1 MTDPFLS
8 LWLCGADAW
17 IAAARGVPP
26 AETQCP
32 LVRMAYET
40 AAQAARF
47 WSGAWMLPAPSTR
60 PTTADRMAALSLRVV
75 EGGRR

>member
-17 IAAARGVPP
+17 IAAARGVPA

-60 PTTADRMAALSLRVV
+60 PTVYRLYPMASEYVS
-75 EGGRR
+75 GPQG